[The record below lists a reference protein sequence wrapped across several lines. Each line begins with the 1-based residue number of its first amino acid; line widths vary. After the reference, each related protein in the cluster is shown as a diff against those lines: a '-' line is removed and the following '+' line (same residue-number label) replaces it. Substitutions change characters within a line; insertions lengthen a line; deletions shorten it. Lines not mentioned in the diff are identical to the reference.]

1 MKITSKQLRKII
13 KEELNNVLETTVF
26 PKDPLD
32 YVSDPAMKEK
42 IMTLINSDDEEAKR
56 QGYELASVL
65 QDEGGYEGDDYM
77 ADVQF
82 SKSKMASDKLNNL
95 RYQAFERIPGLK
107 DAIRPMVEGGFFEV
121 IFDSRG
127 PLLHLDFGK
136 TTDSSFQDSLYNSAW
151 QNEKLPDA
159 DRSYT
164 PDVKLIGLTNKQ
176 SQGAINNMFFDNLLD
191 VLEHRSG
198 VSRPII
204 ENEIMKFIHESIP
217 NYNVKWR

>member
-1 MKITSKQLRKII
+1 MKITKKQLRKII

-32 YVSDPAMKEK
+32 YISDANIKKK
-42 IMTLINSDDEEAKR
+42 IQDLID
-56 QGYELASVL
+56 QGEPEQAYELASML
-65 QDEGGYEGDDYM
+65 QDKEGGYEGDDYM
-77 ADVQF
+77 ADFQF
-82 SKSKMASDKLNNL
+82 SKSKMDSDKLNNL
-95 RYQAFERIPGLK
+95 KDQAFKRIPGLK
-107 DAIRPMVEGGFFEV
+107 DVIGPMVEGNFFEV

-127 PLLHLDFGK
+127 PMLYLDFGK
-136 TTDSSFQDSLYNSAW
+136 ATDSSFQDSLYMSAW

-176 SQGAINNMFFDNLLD
+176 SQGAINNMFFDNFLD
-191 VLEHRSG
+191 MLQRKSG
-198 VSRPII
+198 VQRSVI

-217 NYNVKWR
+217 NYSVKWR

>member
-1 MKITSKQLRKII
+1 MKLSSQELRKII

-32 YVSDPAMKEK
+32 YISDPNIKKK
-42 IMTLINSDDEEAKR
+42 IQDLID
-56 QGYELASVL
+56 QGEPEMAYELASTL
-65 QDEGGYEGDDYM
+65 QDKEGGYEGDDYM
-77 ADVQF
+77 ADFRF
-82 SKSKMASDKLNNL
+82 SKSKMDSDKLSNL
-95 RYQAFERIPGLK
+95 KDQAFKRIPGLK
-107 DAIRPMVEGGFFEV
+107 DVFGPMVEGSFFEV

-127 PLLHLDFGK
+127 PLLYLDFGK
-136 TTDSSFQDSLYNSAW
+136 TTDSSFQDSLYQSAW

-176 SQGAINNMFFDNLLD
+176 SQGAINNMFFDNFLD
-191 VLEHRSG
+191 MLQRKSG
-198 VSRPII
+198 VQRSVI

-217 NYNVKWR
+217 NYSVKWR

>member
-1 MKITSKQLRKII
+1 MKLSSQELRKII

-32 YVSDPAMKEK
+32 YISDPNIKKK
-42 IMTLINSDDEEAKR
+42 IQDLID
-56 QGYELASVL
+56 QGEPEMAYELASTL
-65 QDEGGYEGDDYM
+65 QDKEGGYEGDDYM
-77 ADVQF
+77 ADLQF
-82 SKSKMASDKLNNL
+82 SKSKMDSDKLSNL
-95 RYQAFERIPGLK
+95 KDQAFKRIPGLK
-107 DAIRPMVEGGFFEV
+107 DVFGPMVEGGFFQV

-176 SQGAINNMFFDNLLD
+176 SQGAINNMYFDNFLD
-191 VLEHRSG
+191 ILQHKSG
-198 VSRPII
+198 VARPVI